1 VQPISGI
8 YQRIDVQTLIVRLY
22 VRHACL
28 GYGAYCTVDFL
39 AVCLVRAIVDGGG
52 NDCVGNTALPLVFSC
67 AEMHAA
73 HVGFRRFGK
82 SGARNRYYCIV
93 TIHV

>member
-1 VQPISGI
+1 MPPASGA
-8 YQRIDVQTLIVRLY
+8 DALAALVANFL
-22 VRHACL
+22 C
-28 GYGAYCTVDFL
+28 GAFPPVDFL